1 MASSADETKKMRDAA
16 AEARDN
22 FQAISDIL
30 SKNFAT
36 TQASADI
43 MDNITKQL
51 KGQISLED
59 QLSILEQEKSDYLNE
74 YLKKGKFINENLIK
88 RLDMSID
95 LLKKEK
101 ERKDITEELK
111 DYHKEI
117 KDNLY
122 DSLGTLGKMLKA
134 GTALGA
140 AMAALEGL
148 TNTIS
153 KGFENTLGFAVELN
167 QTLGTDSY
175 QSLSMGIQNLSTDA
189 IFSRFS
195 IEELNQATKDI
206 ATTFGTTAG
215 ITNDLRNSVAEMTKF
230 GVSGEDAAKLAQ
242 SFERANGSA
251 GDMTTEIK
259 EMAQD
264 SGVMASKTFN
274 DLAAQQRLMVGMT
287 EKEIKLLAKKTIE
300 LNKQGFTLSDMK
312 GISESMMDV
321 ESTMRAQS
329 KARVL
334 LADKLTE
341 TQKAGMQD
349 MLSASLE
356 FQNTGNV
363 DALNEALKKTNMDA
377 KQFNDLGP
385 RGQELYAQ
393 SIGLSAERL
402 SEVIQSQEQAAK
414 FEEAGILGK
423 AAKGLLETYERVPGP
438 IKEATN
444 GIIAFIAQYTALSI
458 LEGKNPLGKVG
469 EGLKATFGKKGG
481 GSDITSNITD
491 TEGSGGKAG
500 EAAQGSGGGLKSLAE
515 GLKSMGDG
523 KVFAGIGAVALA
535 GPAFIVALPSIPFL
549 LFMGKV
555 KLKALEGNFTGLG
568 KGLAQMPQGALGALT
583 MLIAAPALALGM
595 LAIPFLTFMSIPAIG
610 PIIQTNFTALAAGL
624 AAFGNPA
631 TALFVLIGIGL
642 LAALGLA
649 MIPFAYSLSLLSPLV
664 ESFGNIIVGV
674 FGAIPPIITAVANGF
689 ATIFSAISMDNIG
702 ALLLL
707 GPALMGVAAGLGAVG
722 LLGIPGML
730 VLTGLSAIAPSLI
743 QMATSLGGLFGGDGE
758 ETNTETESK
767 ESNTMGE
774 LLTEIKGLRQDLQS
788 QPILITVDGK
798 VVSEISKVQS
808 KQTVTKNVYRK

>member
-1 MASSADETKKMRDAA
+1 MADKSNKDRIKEIQAEDAVQRNLAKLLQERITKTGELTKAQKELVDSVSGQQSIEDKLLQIQQSKEEIILKVAKFNRQIDK
-16 AEARDN
+16 
-22 FQAISDIL
+22 DIL
-30 SKNFAT
+30 S
-36 TQASADI
+36 
-43 MDNITKQL
+43 QL
-51 KGQISLED
+51 D
-59 QLSILEQEKSDYLNE
+59 TAEQ
-74 YLKKGKFINENLIK
+74 YLKI
-88 RLDMSID
+88 
-95 LLKKEK
+95 EK
-101 ERKDITEELK
+101 ERKDITEELRN
-111 DYHKEI
+111 YHQEI

-153 KGFENTLGFAVELN
+153 NGFENTLGFAVELN

-195 IEELNQATKDI
+195 IEELNQATRDI

-215 ITNDLRNSVAEMTKF
+215 ITNDLRNSVAEMSKF
-230 GVSGEDAAKLAQ
+230 GVGGDDAAKLAQ

-251 GDMTTEIK
+251 VDMTTEIK

-264 SGVMASKTFN
+264 SGVMASKTFK
-274 DLAAQQRLMVGMT
+274 DLAAQQRLMVGMS

-312 GISESMMDV
+312 SISESMMDV
-321 ESTMRAQS
+321 ESTMKAQS

-334 LADKLTE
+334 LAGQLNE
-341 TQKAGMQD
+341 TQLAGMQD

-356 FQNTGNV
+356 FQRTGNV

-377 KQFNDLGP
+377 EQFNKLGP

-393 SIGLSAERL
+393 SIGMSAEKL

-414 FEEAGILGK
+414 FEKAGILGE

-458 LEGKNPLGKVG
+458 LQGKNPLAKVG

-481 GSDITSNITD
+481 GSDIVSNITD
-491 TEGSGGKAG
+491 TEGAGGKAG
-500 EAAQGSGGGLKSLAE
+500 QAAQSSGGGLKSLAE

-555 KLKALEGNFTGLG
+555 KLNALEENFTGLG

-610 PIIQTNFTALAAGL
+610 PVIQANFTALAAGL

-631 TALFVLIGIGL
+631 TALFVLIGVGL
-642 LAALGLA
+642 LASLGAA
-649 MIPFAYSLSLLSPLV
+649 MIPFAHSLSLLSPLV

-689 ATIFSAISMDNIG
+689 ATMFSAISMDNIG

-707 GPALMGVAAGLGAVG
+707 GPALMGVAAGLSAVG
-722 LLGIPGML
+722 IMGIPGML

-743 QMATSLGGLFGGDGE
+743 QMATSLGGLFGG
-758 ETNTETESK
+758 ETESAGGS
-767 ESNTMGE
+767 ENNTMGE

-788 QPILITVDGK
+788 QPIMITVDGK
-798 VVSEISKVQS
+798 VVSEISKVQN
-808 KQTVTKNVYRK
+808 KQTLTKGVYRK

>member
-1 MASSADETKKMRDAA
+1 MADKSNKDRIKEIQAEDAVQRNLA
-16 AEARDN
+16 KLLQER
-22 FQAISDIL
+22 
-30 SKNFAT
+30 
-36 TQASADI
+36 
-43 MDNITKQL
+43 ITKTGELTKAQKELVDSVSGQQSIEDKLLQIQQAKEEILLKVAKFNRQIDKDMLSQL
-51 KGQISLED
+51 D
-59 QLSILEQEKSDYLNE
+59 TAEQ
-74 YLKKGKFINENLIK
+74 YLKI
-88 RLDMSID
+88 
-95 LLKKEK
+95 EK
-101 ERKDITEELK
+101 ERKDITEKLK
-111 DYHKEI
+111 DYHEEI

-122 DSLGTLGKMLKA
+122 DSLGPLGKMLKA

-215 ITNDLRNSVAEMTKF
+215 ITNDLRNSVAEMSKF

-264 SGVMASKTFN
+264 SGVMASKTFK

-300 LNKQGFTLSDMK
+300 LNKQGFALSDMK

-385 RGQELYAQ
+385 QGQELYAQ

-481 GSDITSNITD
+481 GGDTASDVKNTN
-491 TEGSGGKAG
+491 ESGGDVGNAS
-500 EAAQGSGGGLKSLAE
+500 QGAGGGLKSLAE

-610 PIIQTNFTALAAGL
+610 TAIEKNFEGLGKGL
-624 AAFGNPA
+624 AAFGNPG
-631 TALFVLIGIGL
+631 TAIAVLIGIGL
-642 LAALGLA
+642 LAALGVA

-689 ATIFSAISMDNIG
+689 ATMFSAISMDNIG

-707 GPALMGVAAGLGAVG
+707 GPALMGVAVGLGAVG
-722 LLGIPGML
+722 IMGIPGML

-788 QPILITVDGK
+788 QPIMITVDGK

>member
-43 MDNITKQL
+43 MDNITKNL

-74 YLKKGKFINENLIK
+74 YLKTGKFINENLIK

-215 ITNDLRNSVAEMTKF
+215 ITNDLRNSVAEMSKF

-377 KQFNDLGP
+377 KQFNNLGP
-385 RGQELYAQ
+385 KGQELYAQ

-481 GSDITSNITD
+481 TD
-491 TEGSGGKAG
+491 GGK
-500 EAAQGSGGGLKSLAE
+500 GSKTPKTPKGGG
-515 GLKSMGDG
+515 KSMSGMTGAIEKIDAKKLLAG
-523 KVFAGIGAVALA
+523 GAALVLVAASVFIFAKAVQEFMKVSWEAVGMAVVSMLALVGAVTLLGVIMTSGMIGPVLA
-535 GPAFIVALPSIPFL
+535 GAAAMVVIAGAMYIMGAATQQFIPIV
-549 LFMGKV
+549 
-555 KLKALEGNFTGLG
+555 ETLG
-568 KGLAQMPQGALGALT
+568 DIFIGV
-583 MLIAAPALALGM
+583 LGM
-595 LAIPFLTFMSIPAIG
+595 
-610 PIIQTNFTALAAGL
+610 
-624 AAFGNPA
+624 
-631 TALFVLIGIGL
+631 
-642 LAALGLA
+642 
-649 MIPFAYSLSLLSPLV
+649 
-664 ESFGNIIVGV
+664 
-674 FGAIPPIITAVANGF
+674 IPPIIDSIATGF
-689 ATIFSAISMDNIG
+689 ATMFSSVSMDNIG

-774 LLTEIKGLRQDLQS
+774 LLTEIKGLRRDLQS

>member
-88 RLDMSID
+88 RLDMSIE

-153 KGFENTLGFAVELN
+153 NGFENTLGFAVELN

-215 ITNDLRNSVAEMTKF
+215 ITNDLRNSVAEMSKF

-259 EMAQD
+259 EMAHD

-274 DLAAQQRLMVGMT
+274 DLAAQQRLMVGMS

-312 GISESMMDV
+312 SISESMMDV
-321 ESTMRAQS
+321 ESTMKAQS

-334 LADKLTE
+334 LAGQLNE
-341 TQKAGMQD
+341 TQLAGMQD

-356 FQNTGNV
+356 FQRTGNV

-377 KQFNDLGP
+377 KQFNELGP

-393 SIGLSAERL
+393 SIGLSAEKL

-414 FEEAGILGK
+414 FEKAGILGK

-481 GSDITSNITD
+481 TD
-491 TEGSGGKAG
+491 GGK
-500 EAAQGSGGGLKSLAE
+500 GSKTP
-515 GLKSMGDG
+515 KT
-523 KVFAGIGAVALA
+523 
-535 GPAFIVALPSIPFL
+535 P
-549 LFMGKV
+549 
-555 KLKALEGNFTGLG
+555 KAPTNKP
-568 KGLAQMPQGALGALT
+568 KGWMT
-583 MLIAAPALALGM
+583 
-595 LAIPFLTFMSIPAIG
+595 
-610 PIIQTNFTALAAGL
+610 
-624 AAFGNPA
+624 
-631 TALFVLIGIGL
+631 
-642 LAALGLA
+642 
-649 MIPFAYSLSLLSPLV
+649 
-664 ESFGNIIVGV
+664 
-674 FGAIPPIITAVANGF
+674 
-689 ATIFSAISMDNIG
+689 
-702 ALLLL
+702 
-707 GPALMGVAAGLGAVG
+707 
-722 LLGIPGML
+722 
-730 VLTGLSAIAPSLI
+730 
-743 QMATSLGGLFGGDGE
+743 
-758 ETNTETESK
+758 
-767 ESNTMGE
+767 
-774 LLTEIKGLRQDLQS
+774 
-788 QPILITVDGK
+788 
-798 VVSEISKVQS
+798 VVSEMKAAETVDQLKEIFKANAHTHSNEKVQS
-808 KQTVTKNVYRK
+808 AFKSNLSKLTEDEN